1 MVTSDRENSHLAVV
15 SRPRQVRVAY
25 LIDPDTASFD
35 LLDAIFS
42 TCSYV
47 WGGRLSPIIPVIG
60 GVISPAYWRLL
71 EKVDP
76 DWVYSY
82 TLVSQETMDRL
93 IRDIAPLHL
102 KKHSDHLLQGDKPYY
117 RPSIADELIRVHEL
131 LPLATEQ
138 RWFRTPSLV
147 TYAGKR
153 PADRLIE
160 RNFGVLQNYVL
171 SEPIARDIQQL
182 QFDDSI
188 DLPGFLELAAD
199 YRDGLVFPYGAT
211 CARAVCESGSDNHW
225 AGYSLFIGDKVSD
238 WITFWNHIFTIGA
251 TGRGDWRALC
261 LPANALSD
269 QRVIDSLIKFLRR
282 FAYRNGQHPPYINWI
297 SSSASEDELRSL
309 ASPFISRKVDAIPRF
324 SIVEEWSFPELAKR
338 EKPWFGFSG
347 GGFGEPEALGTSVH
361 QIPQSGGLV
370 DIPSLPF
377 RLGNDVRWV
386 RDVHIEY
393 RAEQLYYGNEE
404 LSYQLPR
411 KNLIARS
418 FCALPARVDSDGG
431 LAIEMR
437 PKAPLV
443 LQIPEDRDLLLN
455 AIGCGRRIGY
465 TGDFKW
471 TELQPV
477 YQDHGLSDKAKYCRG
492 VLNLFEGLQSAHRM
506 FENRFW
512 RRNFYRL
519 ANVNS
524 EAAAAENS
532 PLYNKIAKHP
542 DQWTVN
548 PNTNRDDELRRIES
562 LITKYARHI
571 RTSETDVTFR
581 FLSDDFKRE
590 RDEAVAQN
598 PHLAPVDEQEAEPQ
612 AENDLKRT
620 LQELVNAR
628 ILQQGIITHCRQCG
642 SRIWRELGS
651 IRQDFECPGCGAT
664 THTPVEGTWHYR
676 LNSLV
681 SKAIS
686 EHGTVPLINAL
697 AKAREEARNSFIYS
711 PGFQFYM
718 RYEDKKPITEVDA
731 ICLVDGKL
739 WIGEV
744 KSNAREFSD
753 RDMNKLISD
762 AKALGADKAFVYAQE
777 GNQNTLNGQC
787 KSFSAQSGIE
797 IVHLYPGGFGT
808 MPAYYA

>member
-1 MVTSDRENSHLAVV
+1 
-15 SRPRQVRVAY
+15 
-25 LIDPDTASFD
+25 
-35 LLDAIFS
+35 
-42 TCSYV
+42 
-47 WGGRLSPIIPVIG
+47 
-60 GVISPAYWRLL
+60 
-71 EKVDP
+71 
-76 DWVYSY
+76 
-82 TLVSQETMDRL
+82 
-93 IRDIAPLHL
+93 
-102 KKHSDHLLQGDKPYY
+102 
-117 RPSIADELIRVHEL
+117 
-131 LPLATEQ
+131 
-138 RWFRTPSLV
+138 
-147 TYAGKR
+147 
-153 PADRLIE
+153 
-160 RNFGVLQNYVL
+160 
-171 SEPIARDIQQL
+171 
-182 QFDDSI
+182 
-188 DLPGFLELAAD
+188 
-199 YRDGLVFPYGAT
+199 
-211 CARAVCESGSDNHW
+211 
-225 AGYSLFIGDKVSD
+225 
-238 WITFWNHIFTIGA
+238 
-251 TGRGDWRALC
+251 
-261 LPANALSD
+261 
-269 QRVIDSLIKFLRR
+269 
-282 FAYRNGQHPPYINWI
+282 
-297 SSSASEDELRSL
+297 
-309 ASPFISRKVDAIPRF
+309 
-324 SIVEEWSFPELAKR
+324 LAKR

-361 QIPQSGGLV
+361 QIPRSGGLV

-377 RLGNDVRWV
+377 RLGNDVRWI

-393 RAEQLYYGNEE
+393 RADQRYYDNEE

-411 KNLIARS
+411 KNLIARG

-431 LAIEMR
+431 LSIEMR
-437 PKAPLV
+437 PKAPLI

-471 TELQPV
+471 VELHPV

-519 ANVNS
+519 AKLNS
-524 EAAAAENS
+524 EATATENS

-548 PNTNRDDELRRIES
+548 PNVNRDDELRRIES
-562 LITKYARHI
+562 LITKYARNI

-581 FLSDDFKRE
+581 FLADDFKKE
-590 RDEAVAQN
+590 RDEAIAQN
-598 PHLAPVDEQEAEPQ
+598 PHLTPGDEQEAAAQ
-612 AENDLKRT
+612 AESELKRT
-620 LQELVNAR
+620 LQELVNAM

-642 SRIWRELGS
+642 SRIWRELGA
-651 IRQDFECPGCGAT
+651 IKQEFECPGCGAT
-664 THTPVEGTWHYR
+664 THAPVEGRWHYR

-711 PGFQFYM
+711 PGFQFYV
-718 RYEDKKPITEVDA
+718 RYEDKSPITEVDA

-777 GNQNTLNGQC
+777 GNQNALNSQC

-797 IVHLYPGGFGT
+797 IIHLYPSGFGT
-808 MPAYYA
+808 MPTYYA